1 MTTKFNQELYAKM
14 KAKKNNLLSSLGKK
28 VVLIFDKGT
37 SITPTTS
44 IPKAMKT
51 ASPTTL
57 LEEITPHP
65 KRQKT
70 TVKGKEKVGSQTS
83 SVWDDAGLA
92 LAQALNAVTTEDL
105 KVLSSVPSHEVVNR
119 HITSSSR

>member
-1 MTTKFNQELYAKM
+1 M
-14 KAKKNNLLSSLGKK
+14 KAKENNPLSSLGKK

-44 IPKAMKT
+44 IPEAMKI

-57 LEEITPHP
+57 LEEITHP

-70 TVKGKEKVGSQTS
+70 TAKGKEKVGSQTS

-92 LAQALNAVTTEDL
+92 LVQAFNAVTTEDL
-105 KVLSSVPSHEVVNR
+105 KVLSSVPSHEVVNQ